1 MVGKQQGKREEK
13 FVKYIRPFLR
23 TMLKYGFIKSD
34 IVSKYVSLWRS
45 YYLNEYEPG
54 MDIIIDFESNN
65 ISQFSVQ
72 DLLPGSSIFLTYGDV
87 SEKMEDEI
95 LIGITGSYTYNNS
108 NRKISR
114 IRIPNDE
121 YTHPVG
127 ILECQYQGVRYG
139 DFDAITEVKLKTIL
153 SHQFVGV
160 NPVLTE
166 LDTLVSK

>member
-1 MVGKQQGKREEK
+1 MYCCREEK
-13 FVKYIRPFLR
+13 A
-23 TMLKYGFIKSD
+23 
-34 IVSKYVSLWRS
+34 
-45 YYLNEYEPG
+45 
-54 MDIIIDFESNN
+54 
-65 ISQFSVQ
+65 
-72 DLLPGSSIFLTYGDV
+72 
-87 SEKMEDEI
+87 EDEI

-153 SHQFVGV
+153 SHQFV
-160 NPVLTE
+160 
-166 LDTLVSK
+166 